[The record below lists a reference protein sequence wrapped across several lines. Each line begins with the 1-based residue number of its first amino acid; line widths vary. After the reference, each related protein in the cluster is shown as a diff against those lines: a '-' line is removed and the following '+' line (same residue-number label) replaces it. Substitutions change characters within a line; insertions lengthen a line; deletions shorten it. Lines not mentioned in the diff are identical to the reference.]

1 MLKYFCDKCEKE
13 IKDGDIIKYKNS
25 PKFTIIGIVTK
36 NDKNGVDILYKNG
49 HTTSLAE
56 DIVRTLFDVV
66 GHENGCLSFVLGT
79 LEQYA
84 SKEVGE

>member
-25 PKFTIIGIVTK
+25 PKFTIIGIVTR
-36 NDKNGVDILYKNG
+36 
-49 HTTSLAE
+49 LAE
-56 DIVRTLFDVV
+56 DIVRSLFDVI
-66 GHENGCLSFVLGT
+66 GHEKGCLSFVLGT

>member
-1 MLKYFCDKCEKE
+1 MAKT
-13 IKDGDIIKYKNS
+13 IKPGDIIKYKNS
-25 PKFTIIGIVTK
+25 PNFTIIGIVTK
-36 NDKNGVDILYKNG
+36 NDKYGVDILYKNG

-56 DIVRTLFDVV
+56 DIVRSLFDVI
-66 GHENGCLSFVLGT
+66 GHEKGCLSFVLGT